1 MRRDEAMM
9 TVSSMLRTEP
19 GFATKNFEMRHSRN
33 QSLADLSRVRDRLP
47 FSSRNTSKGAL
58 VEEAHAVLSAINE
71 GLTVGEARIAIRDG
85 KILRKPSYETRQ
97 RILDSLTHRYFWPE
111 GEWSVQSLAKATE
124 AGAKSPVFLSLAYL
138 YYVLRDRFTFEF
150 VVGPVWE
157 RWQNRSTTI
166 TQADLLQFLEQQA
179 AEEPK
184 VKKWRESTRAKL
196 ASNTLTALREFGLLR
211 GIYSKQIQK
220 PVIAPETTFH
230 LLCILLAEG
239 QDGRSIVEALDWRLF
254 LWSESEVAQAL
265 GGLSQKRWIRFE
277 KSGRTV
283 MLELLRQPGESQ

>member
-1 MRRDEAMM
+1 MSGA
-9 TVSSMLRTEP
+9 
-19 GFATKNFEMRHSRN
+19 
-33 QSLADLSRVRDRLP
+33 RDRSP
-47 FSSRNTSKGAL
+47 FSARNTSKGAL
-58 VEEAHAVLSAINE
+58 VDEAHAVFSAIHE

-85 KILRKPSYETRQ
+85 EILRKPSYETRQ

-111 GEWSVQSLAKATE
+111 GEWSIQSLAKATE
-124 AGAKSPVFLSLAYL
+124 AGARSPEFLSLAYL
-138 YYVLRDRFTFEF
+138 YYALRDRFTFEF
-150 VVGPVWE
+150 IAGPVWE
-157 RWQNRSTTI
+157 RWRNRSTNI
-166 TQADLLQFLEQQA
+166 TQADVLQFLEHQG
-179 AEEPK
+179 AEEPQ
-184 VKKWRESTRAKL
+184 VRKWRESTRAKL

-239 QDGRSIVEALDWRLF
+239 QDGRSIVEARDWRLF

-265 GGLSQKRWIRFE
+265 GELSQKRWIRFE

-283 MLELLRQPGESQ
+283 ILELLRKPGESQ